1 MKAISAAKD
10 FDQIEMSI
18 DRAIDRS
25 KMLPDRVFRST
36 LKYFLFITF
45 DELYM
50 TLFFNHVKRYL
61 DKVGE
66 RAFWLVT
73 IDPDPRSYFFHH
85 FGFYG
90 AFEFLSSDNEDD
102 YVSALNDY
110 PKDNHA
116 DSLMS
121 NSNSLVA
128 VSSSGEWAIFS
139 SRDDDIA
146 ICGFSDRAQMEIFRS
161 VYGSDL
167 LNDVNAAAEYA
178 YATSGDAQRIERF
191 HKNYSS
197 DWALPTTPS
206 TT

>member
-1 MKAISAAKD
+1 MKVISTTED
-10 FDQIEMSI
+10 FDLIDLSI

-25 KMLPDRVFRST
+25 KILPDRVFRSAF
-36 LKYFLFITF
+36 KYFLFTTY
-45 DELYM
+45 DDLYM
-50 TLFFNHVKRYL
+50 TFFLNHVKQYL
-61 DKVGE
+61 DRVGE
-66 RAFWLVT
+66 RAFWLAV

-110 PKDNHA
+110 PKDYHA

-128 VSSSGEWAIFS
+128 VSSSGVWAIIS

-167 LNDVNAAAEYA
+167 LNGVDAAAEYA
-178 YATSGDAQRIERF
+178 YGASGDASRIERF

-197 DWALPTTPS
+197 DS
-206 TT
+206 